1 MKNGDKMKAIRQE
14 VMRIVAKRNWEDH
27 DPRWAMME
35 KANRRNSI
43 LYLRFL
49 DPKFHVRWL

>member
-27 DPRWAMME
+27 DPRWAMIE

>member
-1 MKNGDKMKAIRQE
+1 MKKGDKIKAIRQE
-14 VMRIVAKRNWEDH
+14 VMRIMAKRNWEDH
-27 DPRWAMME
+27 YPLWAMME

-49 DPKFHVRWL
+49 NPKFHVKRP